1 MPALCFT
8 HFGSLYKNK
17 PWIYKQH
24 FYIGIYIT
32 GKTHEGVACKSKA
45 TKLNKKYNKSCYAS
59 SGFQK
64 IDIKIF
70 IQNWTFSEMKAY
82 DKNLMEKLFFS
93 LVGNC
98 SDFPSLSA
106 SDILMR

>member
-24 FYIGIYIT
+24 FYIGIYFT

-59 SGFQK
+59 SAFQK

-70 IQNWTFSEMKAY
+70 IQN
-82 DKNLMEKLFFS
+82 
-93 LVGNC
+93 
-98 SDFPSLSA
+98 
-106 SDILMR
+106 

>member
-1 MPALCFT
+1 M
-8 HFGSLYKNK
+8 
-17 PWIYKQH
+17 QH

-32 GKTHEGVACKSKA
+32 GKTHEGVACMSKA

-59 SGFQK
+59 TAFQK

-82 DKNLMEKLFFS
+82 DENLMEKLFFS

-98 SDFPSLSA
+98 SDFSSLSA